1 MILFQIDAFSDQ
13 PFSGNPAGVCLL
25 DGPRPDAWMQS
36 LAMEMNLSETAFLL
50 PEAGETGEVWPY
62 FWQLRWFT
70 PTVEVELC
78 GHATLASTHALHA
91 AGLLPE
97 GQTAHFHTR
106 SGLLTAAWR
115 AGWIELNFP
124 ARPCQPA
131 AAPEGL
137 LDALGVK
144 QALAVQAFHQ
154 DYLVEVAEEATVR
167 ALQPDF
173 GRLLR
178 LPIRDVMVTSRG
190 TGKYDFVS
198 RLFAPAMGINEDP
211 VTGSAH
217 CVLVPYWSAKM
228 GKTEFQAYQASS
240 RGGELRLRLLEDRV
254 SISGQAVTIFKT
266 EI

>member
-1 MILFQIDAFSDQ
+1 VSGEPFAHPDSLFSFVGVAMILFQIDAFSDQ

-131 AAPEGL
+131 AAPEGRWRCRPSI
-137 LDALGVK
+137 K
-144 QALAVQAFHQ
+144 IIWWKW
-154 DYLVEVAEEATVR
+154 
-167 ALQPDF
+167 
-173 GRLLR
+173 LR
-178 LPIRDVMVTSRG
+178 KPRCAPCSR
-190 TGKYDFVS
+190 
-198 RLFAPAMGINEDP
+198 
-211 VTGSAH
+211 
-217 CVLVPYWSAKM
+217 
-228 GKTEFQAYQASS
+228 
-240 RGGELRLRLLEDRV
+240 
-254 SISGQAVTIFKT
+254 ISGACCGCPSAM
-266 EI
+266 